1 MNALAN
7 ADTAIVK
14 FALKYSKEQSVIVY
28 ADDTN
33 IPSLLLHHYYNTPNL
48 KDIFLTEMTRESDHQ
63 QSKYYSVREV
73 FSQLLKRGEPMFP
86 HLLFAHAF
94 TGSDSTSAIYQFGKT
109 SIFKKLRNSKW
120 VRNIADIYQNGQ
132 NPQTICTAAFIF
144 LSFTLVTSLTSW
156 DL

>member
-1 MNALAN
+1 M
-7 ADTAIVK
+7 
-14 FALKYSKEQSVIVY
+14 Y

-63 QSKYYSVREV
+63 QSKYYSIREV

-132 NPQTICTAAFIF
+132 NHTCHISHFLRLVGRNSNLYHHKSEVWPNKYEFF
-144 LSFTLVTSLTSW
+144 LSLLSSLALLL
-156 DL
+156 D